1 MLYYNIENILKFKIP
16 TLSICLSCRD
26 GREELYK
33 ERGGRRFARELINNS
48 SIESYVNLRG
58 VNCMSN
64 CKRAC
69 TISLTAEN
77 SFTYVFGD
85 IDPENAVYA
94 ESLNDLVSQ
103 YSSSREGFL
112 RRRDRPELFQS
123 SILGR
128 LPPIQ
133 SNSELI
139 TNLKNG
145 LLRD

>member
-1 MLYYNIENILKFKIP
+1 MKLDIP

-26 GREELYK
+26 GREEFYMT
-33 ERGGRRFARELINNS
+33 RGGRRFAKKLLNKIS
-48 SIESYVNLRG
+48 LKKHVNLRG

-69 TISLTAEN
+69 TISLTAKK

-85 IDPENAVYA
+85 IDPENSEYS
-94 ESLNDLVSQ
+94 ESLIELVSR
-103 YSSSREGFL
+103 YSSSSEGFL
-112 RRRDRPELFQS
+112 RRSDRPLLFQS

-133 SNSELI
+133 SNSAI
-139 TNLKNG
+139 VTNLNY
-145 LLRD
+145 RFCWPYDTSHC

>member
-1 MLYYNIENILKFKIP
+1 MEFNKP

-26 GREELYK
+26 GREEFYMT
-33 ERGGRRFARELINNS
+33 RGGRRIAKKLLNKNLLKKQ
-48 SIESYVNLRG
+48 VNLRG

-69 TISLTAEN
+69 TISLTAKK

-85 IDPENAVYA
+85 IDPENSEYS
-94 ESLNDLVSQ
+94 ESLIELVSK
-103 YSSSREGFL
+103 YSLSSDGFL
-112 RRRDRPELFQS
+112 RRRDRPLLFQS

-133 SNSELI
+133 SNSAI
-139 TNLKNG
+139 VTNLNNG
-145 LLRD
+145 FPDD

>member
-1 MLYYNIENILKFKIP
+1 MKFNIP

-26 GREELYK
+26 GREEFYMT
-33 ERGGRRFARELINNS
+33 RGGRRFAKKLLNKNLLKKH
-48 SIESYVNLRG
+48 VNLRG

-69 TISLTAEN
+69 TISLTAKK

-85 IDPENAVYA
+85 IDPENSEYL
-94 ESLNDLVSQ
+94 ESLIKLVSK
-103 YSSSREGFL
+103 YSLSSDGFL
-112 RRRDRPELFQS
+112 RRSYRPLLFQS

-133 SNSELI
+133 CNSEII
-139 TNLKNG
+139 TNLDNG
-145 LLRD
+145 FPDD